1 MMMIMTS
8 ISPSKSSL
16 LSLYLY
22 CNSRCSFYPL
32 TFFPWNPR
40 KTVLSMF
47 ESYVTATHDVM
58 TRVFR
63 LWAEVFHVN
72 SSGAGT
78 VKWQQVSE
86 DLVPVNITCIQD
98 SPECVFHITAYNSQV
113 DKILDVRLVQPGTRI
128 GQASECFVYWK
139 DTVTN
144 DTWGLNFTSP
154 IDAKQFRECC
164 SPSFKIS
171 RKASSSYSLKL
182 EPPNKQKNKT
192 RRKPLSTPASPS
204 RSREPQCT
212 CMTAEQYARLRSQDP
227 RYRNSCGPST
237 LPRTTARL
245 NDIETTPGRDKIT
258 ATTSNAS
265 LYDNVNNPS
274 ATPGK
279 TPKAGDS
286 IKKEK
291 QNETCQTTPK
301 TANVGI
307 GTVTVGSQASSYTY
321 KIDSPEDK
329 STISPKKQKQSQ
341 DSSTQ
346 QNGTEMLKSE
356 GTQAG
361 GTLQSKSLR
370 KEQLHHTKSADYT
383 ELEMQNGNLF
393 NIVNNNHGHKSKSK
407 STDDMRIENAQNG
420 GISLD
425 SNTLKRM
432 LKPMPS
438 IDSPV
443 TSPEMTRKRHNHHH
457 SYHYHP
463 SNNNQKYMMQEVDN
477 ENYAH
482 PYRAPYN
489 NKFQGSRSAHDMS
502 RQYAGGR
509 GRTYLDSERNRCTGD
524 MSPPSDNVIFDNQCY
539 ATTPSSS
546 NGNSDMEQPNHCNSR
561 RCNGGQTY
569 QQSMQSVS
577 TPGSPTPNSRL
588 LLEYEMH
595 LRNTLAKGMDAE
607 SYSLRTFEALLSQS
621 MENLEFAENIPLN
634 VQRTP
639 HVSRR
644 RSSSNKSSTLPL
656 SYRYCTERQNSKDRN
671 GYYSDRN
678 EMVREKRERDP
689 DRDRGYL
696 SDHNSRCASCIGES
710 ARAQWFRHSDGW
722 QSGSSTLGSGA
733 SSSIN
738 PGYSGHRRE
747 SPWDSLPSL
756 RHEGSLND
764 SGYKSNRTDSLEQ
777 RGTFDRQD
785 SVRSDY
791 MSDRDGRYGIVQQAS
806 LESTDSRLCYL
817 TSSEMSD
824 DDRMS
829 LTTAVSDD
837 DDGESVINSPYRGK
851 QTGTAAASFNCT
863 GAVRKAGF
871 LSVKKWLLRKKHQ
884 IELAR
889 KRGWK
894 GYWVCLKGTTLL
906 FYPCDSQESRAMEAA
921 PKHLIIV
928 DGAIMQPIPEHPK
941 RDYIF
946 CLSTAFGDAYLFQA
960 PCQVELENWVN
971 SIHSA
976 CAAAFAR
983 HRGKTGTLHLLQEEI
998 FRLDKAIESDHKMKH
1013 MADLQQSVVS
1023 DVDTKQQIN
1032 NQIVQWEENLERL
1045 HCEQFRLRCYMASLQ
1060 SGELPNPKSLL
1071 THVSRA
1077 TKQTLNK
1084 LGVFTVSSF
1093 HAFICAR
1100 SPSLLNNL
1108 LAGRGAT
1115 KRRPPLLSR
1124 SNSGSSRRSLQ
1135 ISSRDEEKS
1144 VKVSVPENQL
1154 VSVFLRDSM
1163 TVEEFLAS
1171 ACTRKNLN
1179 PMEHFV
1185 RVKKRRDMEDHN
1197 YFVPHRT
1204 DMIETYLHTHEIV
1217 EVCAKI
1223 LYQVELQR
1231 NTLEQM
1237 WGFSVEAELIE
1248 NSDRQDELCCYV
1260 SRVEDKSVAMQ
1271 NGIIKGDEIMVINGA
1286 IVSDLD
1292 MMYLESVLQEEVGLC
1307 MMMRS
1312 SRTEPPD
1319 LTGIMRVTD
1328 DIIES
1333 LVCPPP
1339 PTDPPV
1345 ISEEM
1350 ISGLIV
1356 PAPGWS
1362 KENIMQECTAGGLM
1376 ESSKQTS
1383 RTNSFEIE
1391 NLLKTAEQ
1399 VTGICRSP
1407 GETRKSSPT
1416 GSVVSSH
1423 SQALATPSRQ
1433 LSDAEKL
1440 KKVILELIETER
1452 TYVKNLNNL
1461 LENYLEPLKRETFL
1475 SNAEINALFGNIQE
1489 IVTFQRQFLQNLDHA
1504 IEMEADFNNFDHPS
1518 QFKGVLFSIGSAF
1531 LYYVNHFKLYSS
1543 FCASHSKA
1551 QKVLHPNEGNQA
1563 LQEFLQA
1570 RNPRQQHSS
1579 TLESYLIKPIQ
1590 RILKYPLLLQQL
1602 KNLTD
1607 ERSEEHQHL
1616 SEALK
1621 GMEKVAEHINE
1632 MQRIHEEYGAIF
1644 DHLFRQH
1651 QKSCKQPIDLS
1662 PGELLYYGGIEWLN
1676 ISDFLGKI
1684 KKGLELHAMCFVFKT
1699 AVVFLCKERL
1709 RQKKK
1714 LMGVSTKANSSE
1726 VEIIR
1731 YQVLIPVTEVQVRAS
1746 SAKDMESHF
1755 LWELIHLRSQ
1765 LQRRSEKVYV
1775 LSNSTTEFR
1784 NAFLKTIRQIIRESV
1799 RNMSIPSTKQH
1810 MSQISLAPR
1819 MSAGHVEKYDKQQ
1832 SGPGQNG
1839 NGAAAITGTLSK
1851 KAMKQ
1856 QLLASASHKRKYS
1869 QSKQHPVEHESSEDK
1884 DQEDAPVQQQTFRSR
1899 SKTISDTSGE
1909 VKVEMDSG
1917 TKSEGEEDSQAF
1929 LGEKKTNLGRTP
1941 NHLTLSTTS
1950 TISAGS
1956 TGSQARLIQSS
1967 HQPENYQPITVKE
1980 LGSPIWK
1987 PRELPSL
1994 GEATTLPRKGKS
2006 AGEFADMSSSHS
2018 ASRKSL
2024 IEINNCA
2031 QQPNF
2036 NNHV

>member
-1 MMMIMTS
+1 MNSTLDLLNPSSSYTDLKTS
-8 ISPSKSSL
+8 HKRHCKKYFCLCRRHTISVICINETRKLYWFNCKNVREKVNFGLGEGYYHKL
-16 LSLYLY
+16 L
-22 CNSRCSFYPL
+22 
-32 TFFPWNPR
+32 
-40 KTVLSMF
+40 
-47 ESYVTATHDVM
+47 
-58 TRVFR
+58 R
-63 LWAEVFHVN
+63 LIDGALNIWA
-72 SSGAGT
+72 
-78 VKWQQVSE
+78 QRYI
-86 DLVPVNITCIQD
+86 D
-98 SPECVFHITAYNSQV
+98 
-113 DKILDVRLVQPGTRI
+113 
-128 GQASECFVYWK
+128 
-139 DTVTN
+139 
-144 DTWGLNFTSP
+144 GLNFTR
-154 IDAKQFRECC
+154 REIML
-164 SPSFKIS
+164 KI
-171 RKASSSYSLKL
+171 
-182 EPPNKQKNKT
+182 
-192 RRKPLSTPASPS
+192 
-204 RSREPQCT
+204 
-212 CMTAEQYARLRSQDP
+212 
-227 RYRNSCGPST
+227 
-237 LPRTTARL
+237 
-245 NDIETTPGRDKIT
+245 
-258 ATTSNAS
+258 
-265 LYDNVNNPS
+265 
-274 ATPGK
+274 
-279 TPKAGDS
+279 
-286 IKKEK
+286 
-291 QNETCQTTPK
+291 
-301 TANVGI
+301 
-307 GTVTVGSQASSYTY
+307 
-321 KIDSPEDK
+321 
-329 STISPKKQKQSQ
+329 
-341 DSSTQ
+341 
-346 QNGTEMLKSE
+346 NGTAKKNMKLLKE
-356 GTQAG
+356 GC
-361 GTLQSKSLR
+361 
-370 KEQLHHTKSADYT
+370 YC
-383 ELEMQNGNLF
+383 
-393 NIVNNNHGHKSKSK
+393 
-407 STDDMRIENAQNG
+407 
-420 GISLD
+420 
-425 SNTLKRM
+425 
-432 LKPMPS
+432 
-438 IDSPV
+438 
-443 TSPEMTRKRHNHHH
+443 
-457 SYHYHP
+457 HYHP
-463 SNNNQKYMMQEVDN
+463 HMTAD
-477 ENYAH
+477 A
-482 PYRAPYN
+482 
-489 NKFQGSRSAHDMS
+489 
-502 RQYAGGR
+502 
-509 GRTYLDSERNRCTGD
+509 
-524 MSPPSDNVIFDNQCY
+524 
-539 ATTPSSS
+539 
-546 NGNSDMEQPNHCNSR
+546 CNADFLR
-561 RCNGGQTY
+561 R
-569 QQSMQSVS
+569 V
-577 TPGSPTPNSRL
+577 
-588 LLEYEMH
+588 
-595 LRNTLAKGMDAE
+595 
-607 SYSLRTFEALLSQS
+607 
-621 MENLEFAENIPLN
+621 
-634 VQRTP
+634 
-639 HVSRR
+639 
-644 RSSSNKSSTLPL
+644 
-656 SYRYCTERQNSKDRN
+656 
-671 GYYSDRN
+671 
-678 EMVREKRERDP
+678 
-689 DRDRGYL
+689 
-696 SDHNSRCASCIGES
+696 
-710 ARAQWFRHSDGW
+710 
-722 QSGSSTLGSGA
+722 
-733 SSSIN
+733 
-738 PGYSGHRRE
+738 
-747 SPWDSLPSL
+747 
-756 RHEGSLND
+756 
-764 SGYKSNRTDSLEQ
+764 
-777 RGTFDRQD
+777 
-785 SVRSDY
+785 
-791 MSDRDGRYGIVQQAS
+791 
-806 LESTDSRLCYL
+806 
-817 TSSEMSD
+817 MSD

-983 HRGKTGTLHLLQEEI
+983 HRGKTGTLHLLQEET
-998 FRLDKAIESDHKMKH
+998 FRLEKAIESDHKLKH

-1023 DVDTKQQIN
+1023 DVETKQQIN

-1135 ISSRDEEKS
+1135 ISSRDEEKT

-1154 VSVFLRDSM
+1154 VSVFLRDAM

-1171 ACTRKNLN
+1171 ACNRKNLN

-1204 DMIETYLHTHEIV
+1204 DLIETYLHTHEIV

-1319 LTGIMRVTD
+1319 LSGIMRVTD

-1339 PTDPPV
+1339 PSDPPV

-1362 KENIMQECTAGGLM
+1362 KESLMQECTSAAHIENG
-1376 ESSKQTS
+1376 KQTS

-1423 SQALATPSRQ
+1423 SQALTPSRQ

-1452 TYVKNLNNL
+1452 SYVKNLNNL

-1504 IEMEADFNNFDHPS
+1504 IEMEADFNSFDHPS

-1602 KNLTD
+1602 RNLTD

-1616 SEALK
+1616 IEALK

-1662 PGELLYYGGIEWLN
+1662 PGDLLYYGGVEWLN

-1684 KKGLELHAMCFVFKT
+1684 KKGLELHAMCFVFKS

-1799 RNMSIPSTKQH
+1799 RNMSIPSTKQNL
-1810 MSQISLAPR
+1810 SQAPMTIAPR
-1819 MSAGHVEKYDKQQ
+1819 MSTGHAEKFDKQAGQ
-1832 SGPGQNG
+1832 VQGQNG
-1839 NGAAAITGTLSK
+1839 NGVTTSAGTLSK
-1851 KAMKQ
+1851 KAVKQ
-1856 QLLASASHKRKYS
+1856 QLLANSHSTKRKYS
-1869 QSKQHPVEHESSEDK
+1869 QSKQAVEHESSEDK
-1884 DQEDAPVQQQTFRSR
+1884 DAEEPVVSQQQTTFRSR

-1929 LGEKKTNLGRTP
+1929 L
-1941 NHLTLSTTS
+1941 
-1950 TISAGS
+1950 GS

-2006 AGEFADMSSSHS
+2006 ASEFGDMSSSHS

-2031 QQPNF
+2031 QQSNF